1 MTHPHD
7 TETSQI
13 RLTEHRAQADLRTLL
28 QLCAAGRVRCSA
40 KTLRPSAATIAQVAE
55 VLDAGDFYPDEPI
68 AAFAWPLLLQAGG
81 LAQLAAG
88 KLALTTR
95 GQQAL
100 TQPVHK
106 VLAGLWQRWLSSTI
120 LDEFSRI
127 EAVKGQRAA
136 NVLSALKPRRGHVG
150 AALAALAG
158 GEWTA
163 IDQLFTTMRKAGHNP
178 SVARSERAMWKL
190 YLEDSEYGSLGYDG
204 HHPWA
209 LLQGRYTMAVLFE
222 YAAPLGLIDVEYVDP
237 AGARDD
243 YQHNWGGDWL
253 ERLSR
258 YDGLHAIRL
267 TPLGAYATGQT
278 PTYLPG
284 PTPEPATAGGATG
297 LKVLANHDLVAL
309 DGLPPARAL
318 LLDAFATRTGDRT
331 WALSPASLLARRA
344 RRTQPRRT
352 THLPRPRRHRPT
364 GHSRHAPGRRRAA
377 RRRSPRSLTRPPHR
391 VRGHSHLRTAS
402 QRPAHPRA
410 RHPPRRSPPFR
421 PRRQT
426 RPLPQS
432 RPHPRTPRH
441 LEATHPANSPDVPPA
456 GDLTHRRCVRWRNPQ
471 RTRVILLE

>member
-1 MTHPHD
+1 VTHPHD

-13 RLTEHRAQADLRTLL
+13 RLTERHAQADLRTLL
-28 QLCAAGRVRCSA
+28 QLCAAGRVKCSA

-100 TQPVHK
+100 TQPAHR

-150 AALAALAG
+150 AALAAVAAVAA
-158 GEWTA
+158 GEWTTV
-163 IDQLFTTMRKAGHNP
+163 DQLFTTMRKAGHNP
-178 SVARSERAMWKL
+178 SVARSERALWKL
-190 YLEDSEYGSLGYDG
+190 YLEDPEYGSLGYDG

-222 YAAPLGLIDVEYVDP
+222 YAAPLGLIDVEYVDA

-243 YQHNWGGDWL
+243 YRHNWGGDWL

-267 TPLGAYATGQT
+267 TPLGAFATGQT

-284 PTPEPATAGGATG
+284 PAPEPATAGGVAA

-309 DGLPPARAL
+309 DGLPPAQAL

-331 WALSPASLLARRA
+331 WALSPASLLAAVHAGRDLAELRAYLNHAATALPDTVATLLADAERRV
-344 RRTQPRRT
+344 
-352 THLPRPRRHRPT
+352 
-364 GHSRHAPGRRRAA
+364 GAA
-377 RRRSPRSLTRPPHR
+377 RDLGPVHLIECADAATCALLASDRRIRALATRL
-391 VRGHSHLRTAS
+391 GD
-402 QRPAHPRA
+402 
-410 RHPPRRSPPFR
+410 
-421 PRRQT
+421 
-426 RPLPQS
+426 
-432 RPHPRTPRH
+432 RH
-441 LEATHPANSPDVPPA
+441 LGVPADKLDRFRKAALTLGHPI
-456 GDLTHRRCVRWRNPQ
+456 T
-471 RTRVILLE
+471 

>member
-28 QLCAAGRVRCSA
+28 QLCAAGRVKCSA
-40 KTLRPSAATIAQVAE
+40 KTLRPSAVTIAQVAE
-55 VLDAGDFYPDEPI
+55 VLDTGDFYPDEPI

-88 KLALTTR
+88 KLSLTTR

-100 TQPVHK
+100 TQPAHQ

-150 AALAALAG
+150 AALAALTA
-158 GEWTA
+158 GEWTV

-178 SVARSERAMWKL
+178 SVARSERALWKL
-190 YLEDSEYGSLGYDG
+190 YLEDPEYGSLGYDS

-253 ERLSR
+253 DRLSR

-309 DGLPPARAL
+309 DGLPPAQAL

-331 WALSPASLLARRA
+331 WALSPASLLAAVHAGRNLAELRTYLDHAATALPDTVATLLADAERRV
-344 RRTQPRRT
+344 
-352 THLPRPRRHRPT
+352 
-364 GHSRHAPGRRRAA
+364 GAA
-377 RRRSPRSLTRPPHR
+377 RDLGPVHLIECADTATCALLASDRRIRALATRL
-391 VRGHSHLRTAS
+391 GD
-402 QRPAHPRA
+402 
-410 RHPPRRSPPFR
+410 
-421 PRRQT
+421 
-426 RPLPQS
+426 
-432 RPHPRTPRH
+432 RH
-441 LEATHPANSPDVPPA
+441 LSVPADKLDRFRKAALTLGHPV
-456 GDLTHRRCVRWRNPQ
+456 T
-471 RTRVILLE
+471 